1 MMLYKDS
8 TQSVEV
14 RVEDLLARMT
24 LEEKAAQLCGDFPI
38 FAAMGEVTDEAMR
51 EKYPDGYGRFT
62 QFSTLGLASSGQIA
76 HMANQI
82 QKYFV
87 EKTRLGIPV
96 AFQSENLCGY
106 PAAGGTL
113 FPSMANVA
121 ATWEPELAEKMS
133 EIIGEE
139 TRAVGITSAMSP
151 VVDVSRD
158 PRWGRTYETFGE
170 DPYLISQMGVSY
182 IKGMQKNKTD
192 GVACIAKHFLGYSET
207 QGGLNTAVSRI
218 TDRELYEV
226 FATPFEAAAKEADV
240 SGMMASYSEID
251 GLPVGMNPKIA
262 RTLLRDTMGFRGM
275 LTSDGAGVMKMYDF
289 YKVASSYE
297 EAGYLAKKAGLDTEI
312 PVGNAFKK
320 LPEYVREGKLD
331 ESEVAAHMT
340 NETKRQLA
348 DEISDKSLVL
358 LKNDGIL
365 PLKAGTK
372 LAVVGPH
379 ADSLR
384 DPVSGYTYPA
394 YIEMI
399 EAGQKGMG
407 TSFNGI
413 ADEAEKAKSEGGN
426 NPYAAL
432 GGESEETSTSGMER
446 VLRALGATSLKEE
459 LEKRFSVRY
468 AKGCSIIGADTS
480 GIEEA
485 VQAAAECDV
494 VIMAVGGNCGW
505 FGTTGG
511 EGRDRCHLDLPGVQQ
526 QLVEAVAAVGKPV
539 VLVLY
544 GPGIFA
550 LPCAAGHAAGMLQA
564 WMPGAGAG
572 RTVASPLFSFG
583 HGLSYTTFALS
594 DFETVQKEVP
604 TSGTFE
610 VRCSVANTGERE
622 GDEVVQ
628 LYTHFCDAH
637 VVRPVRQLAGFA
649 RVHLRPGE
657 KKQVAFQVDCAQ
669 LGYYDEEM
677 RFVVEPGRLEV
688 MVGNSS
694 DNLPFAGEITLTGE
708 AEDVLHKR
716 SFTSRVTVE

>member
-24 LEEKAAQLCGDFPI
+24 LEEKAAQLCGDLPI

-51 EKYPDGYGRFT
+51 EKYPDGHGRFT

-550 LPCAAGHAAGMLQA
+550 LPWAAGHAAGMLQA